1 MKPLEQLQK
10 SGALAGVK
18 VLSLTHVIAGPM
30 AASFLGDFGAEVVH
44 VEQPG
49 KGDPAREMGHD
60 KDGVYV
66 WWKVAG
72 RNKRSLTLDLK
83 TEKGAEIARRL
94 AAWADVV
101 ITNMR
106 PSALDRL
113 GLSWEAVH
121 PLNPKL
127 VYLQISGYGRD
138 GPRKSDP
145 GFGKVGEAMS
155 GVVHITGFPDG
166 PPVHT
171 GFSHAD
177 AVTGLMGAY
186 GVMLALYKKAS
197 DPAFDGELVDLALFE
212 PLFRLIE
219 WQVIGFDQLGQSYER
234 TGNRPPMAP
243 AAVVGTYQTRQNEWV
258 TVTSGTTAAV
268 TKVVRMLGL
277 PEEKFCS
284 PRQQSE
290 AAVFLDETLRGWL
303 RAHDTDKALQILNEA
318 DVVASRIYSVKDMV
332 DDPVFQ
338 WREAIVSVEDAEL
351 GTVRMQSVFPKLKN
365 HGGQVWRT
373 GPALGEDNE
382 LVLREWLRMD
392 DAELL
397 ELREQK
403 VI

>member
-1 MKPLEQLQK
+1 MKTYEELKK

-18 VLSLTHVIAGPM
+18 VLSLSHVVAGPM
-30 AASFLGDFGAEVVH
+30 AASFLSDFGAEVVH

-49 KGDPAREMGHD
+49 EGDPAREMGHD
-60 KDGVYV
+60 KNGVYV

-83 TEKGAEIARRL
+83 TEKGAAIARRL

-101 ITNMR
+101 ITKLR
-106 PSALDRL
+106 PPALDRL
-113 GLSWEAVH
+113 GLSWEALH
-121 PLNPKL
+121 KLNPTL
-127 VYLQISGYGRD
+127 VYLQISGYGWD

-219 WQVIGFDQLGQSYER
+219 WQVIGFDQLGKSYER

-243 AAVVGTYQTRQNEWV
+243 AAVVGTYQTRQDEWV

-277 PEEKFCS
+277 PEENFCS
-284 PRQQSE
+284 ARQQSQ
-290 AAVFLDETLRGWL
+290 AAVFLDETLRSWL
-303 RAHDTDKALQILNEA
+303 RSRDTNEALQMLKDA
-318 DVVASRIYSVKDMV
+318 DVVASRIYSVKDML

-338 WREAIVSVEDAEL
+338 WRENLVSVEDAEL
-351 GTVRMQSVFPKLKN
+351 GPVRMQSVFPKLQN
-365 HGGQVWRT
+365 HGGMVWRT
-373 GPALGEDNE
+373 GPALGEDND
-382 LVLREWLRMD
+382 LVLREWLGMD
-392 DAELL
+392 DTELL
-397 ELREQK
+397 ELCKHK

>member
-1 MKPLEQLQK
+1 MKTFEQLQQT
-10 SGALAGVK
+10 GALAGVK

-60 KDGVYV
+60 KEGTYV

-83 TEKGAEIARRL
+83 TDKGVEIARRL

-101 ITNMR
+101 VTNMR
-106 PSALDRL
+106 PTALERL
-113 GLSWEAVH
+113 GLAWEALH
-121 PLNPKL
+121 ALNPKL

-138 GPRKSDP
+138 GPGKSDP
-145 GFGKVGEAMS
+145 GFGKVGEAQS

-171 GFSHAD
+171 GFSHGD

-186 GVMLALYKKAS
+186 GVMLALYRKAS
-197 DPAFDGELVDLALFE
+197 DPAFAGELIDLALYE

-219 WQVIGFDQLGQSYER
+219 WQVIGFDQLGKTYER

-243 AAVVGTYQTRQNEWV
+243 AAVVGTFQTRQDEWV

-268 TKVVRMLGL
+268 NKVVRLLGL
-277 PEEKFCS
+277 PPDKYS
-284 PRQQSE
+284 TAPQQSE
-290 AAVFLDETLRGWL
+290 AAGFLDQTLRDWL
-303 RAHDTDKALQILNEA
+303 RSHDTDEALRMLKQA
-318 DVVASRIYSVKDMV
+318 DVVASRIYTVRDMV

-338 WREAIVSVEDAEL
+338 WRKDIVTLEDSEL
-351 GTVRMQSVFPKLKN
+351 GPVRMQAVLPKLQN
-365 HGGQVWRT
+365 HGGEVWRT
-373 GPALGEDNE
+373 GPQLGQDND
-382 LVLREWLRMD
+382 LILREWLHMSQ
-392 DAELL
+392 AEVQQLHD
-397 ELREQK
+397 QK

>member
-1 MKPLEQLQK
+1 MKTYEELKK

-18 VLSLTHVIAGPM
+18 VLSLSHVVAGPM
-30 AASFLGDFGAEVVH
+30 AASFLSDFGAEVVH

-49 KGDPAREMGHD
+49 EGDPAREMGHD
-60 KDGVYV
+60 KNGVYV

-83 TEKGAEIARRL
+83 TEKGAAIARRL

-101 ITNMR
+101 ITKLR
-106 PSALDRL
+106 PPALDRL
-113 GLSWEAVH
+113 GLSWEALH
-121 PLNPKL
+121 KLNPTL
-127 VYLQISGYGRD
+127 VYLQISGYGWD

-212 PLFRLIE
+212 PLFRLIK
-219 WQVIGFDQLGQSYER
+219 WQVIGFDQLGKSYER
-234 TGNRPPMAP
+234 TGNPPPMAP
-243 AAVVGTYQTRQNEWV
+243 AAVVGTYQTRQDEWV

-277 PEEKFCS
+277 PEENFCS
-284 PRQQSE
+284 ARQQSQ
-290 AAVFLDETLRGWL
+290 AAVFLDETLRSWL
-303 RAHDTDKALQILNEA
+303 RSRDTNEALQMLKDA
-318 DVVASRIYSVKDMV
+318 DVVASRIYSVKDML

-338 WREAIVSVEDAEL
+338 WRENLVSVEDAEL
-351 GTVRMQSVFPKLKN
+351 GPVRMQSVFPKLQN
-365 HGGQVWRT
+365 HGGMVWRT
-373 GPALGEDNE
+373 GPALGEDND
-382 LVLREWLRMD
+382 LVLREWLGMD
-392 DAELL
+392 DTELL
-397 ELREQK
+397 ELCKHK